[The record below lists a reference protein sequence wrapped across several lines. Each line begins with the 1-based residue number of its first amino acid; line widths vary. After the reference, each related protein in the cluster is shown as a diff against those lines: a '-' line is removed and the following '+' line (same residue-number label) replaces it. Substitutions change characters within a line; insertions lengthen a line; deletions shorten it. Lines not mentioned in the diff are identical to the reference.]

1 MLFLYSL
8 YHEIY
13 LYLSL
18 LLHTWYINF
27 SWTLYGTLFLGEKN
41 TQGQNRLFMEKEYQ
55 GHTLIKKE
63 FLNIDSSLKTTPFDE
78 CVPKKNDCF

>member
-1 MLFLYSL
+1 MDSLWNSFFFVCFFLF
-8 YHEIY
+8 
-13 LYLSL
+13 
-18 LLHTWYINF
+18 F
-27 SWTLYGTLFLGEKN
+27 STVFFGGKN